1 MSDTVVARPS
11 EALVVAPGRVRELS
25 LVARAELFKMVRR
38 PALWTL
44 LAASVVLQLIFS
56 YLIPFVSYLN
66 GSGPAKQ
73 TTPAMYLESTLPG
86 QVIGNMLS
94 GLPVFVGALALVA
107 GALVTGGEFG
117 WGTVKTLFTQRPSRG
132 VMVGGQLAA
141 IVAVAAVTSVIQL
154 GVGSIA
160 TSVIALGESRSLAFP
175 SALLM
180 LEGLGAGWLIL
191 SMFML
196 AGAALAMLARGVALS
211 VGLGVVWVLGIE
223 NLIAGMASSVLSA
236 LQPLRDVLPGQNAG
250 SLVTAVMPARILDPP
265 PGVNASVGEGRSLL
279 TLLAYVVLSGALTI
293 WLARR
298 RDVT

>member
-1 MSDTVVARPS
+1 MSDTLERPVQAVA
-11 EALVVAPGRVRELS
+11 APGLFTELTRV
-25 LVARAELFKMVRR
+25 VRAELFKMARR
-38 PALWTL
+38 PALWLL

-73 TTPAMYLESTLPG
+73 TTPAMYLDSTLPG

-94 GLPVFVGALALVA
+94 GLPVFVGALGLTA
-107 GALVTGGEFG
+107 GALVTGSEFG
-117 WGTVKTLFTQRPSRG
+117 WGTVKALFTQRPSRSA
-132 VMVGGQLAA
+132 MVGGQLVA
-141 IVAVAAVTSVIQL
+141 IVVAAAVTCVIQL
-154 GVGSIA
+154 GAGTIA
-160 TSVIALGESRSLAFP
+160 TTSIALGEARSLAFP
-175 SALLM
+175 TPLLL

-196 AGAALAMLARGVALS
+196 AGSALAMLSRGVALS

-223 NLIAGMASSVLSA
+223 NLISGMASSVLSA

-250 SLVTAVMPARILDPP
+250 SLVTAVMPARVLDPP
-265 PGVNASVGEGRSLL
+265 PGVNASVGEARSLV
-279 TLLAYVVLSGALTI
+279 TLLAYVVCSAALTI